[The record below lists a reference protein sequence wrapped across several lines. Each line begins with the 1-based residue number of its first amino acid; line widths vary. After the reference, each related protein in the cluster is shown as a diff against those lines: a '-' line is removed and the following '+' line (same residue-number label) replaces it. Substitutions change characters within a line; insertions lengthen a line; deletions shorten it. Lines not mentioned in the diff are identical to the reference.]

1 MTWPG
6 TAAIGCR
13 WPRTLGRQWIHR
25 SPTILRPVPQ
35 GTRAFFVQN
44 ARRAP
49 TIRSDS
55 QVEGCCGSMDF
66 QMGTVEAWRSLQS
79 HCTVQH
85 LAVAV
90 SGDFWSLF
98 LFHFCCLSSDQQL
111 SGKKMTCDTSCDV
124 RYRMC
129 LPCKNKPAQGYY
141 TATGW
146 LNESCPY
153 ACPSGFPPME
163 VNPDCPLE
171 QKLESKVS
179 TLCCVS
185 KEGWKLIHLMNRY
198 E

>member
-90 SGDFWSLF
+90 SGDFWSLNSCF
-98 LFHFCCLSSDQQL
+98 IFVVCHLISNFQ
-111 SGKKMTCDTSCDV
+111 GKKWPAIPLVMWGIACAYPARTSRHRDTTRPLDGSTNPV
-124 RYRMC
+124 HMPVLLAFHPWRWIPIAPWSKNWSQRS
-129 LPCKNKPAQGYY
+129 LPFAVFQKKD
-141 TATGW
+141 
-146 LNESCPY
+146 ES
-153 ACPSGFPPME
+153 
-163 VNPDCPLE
+163 
-171 QKLESKVS
+171 
-179 TLCCVS
+179 
-185 KEGWKLIHLMNRY
+185 
-198 E
+198 